1 MNGHTKLYKRK
12 GAFMNY
18 VKEFFGNLSFFQ
30 KKVGEHLEGEKVKPK
45 SKINSLL
52 IIGVILLSVVTM
64 CIFLFISNKKT
75 TNNYY
80 LNNDTSK
87 YNTKNVVA
95 KEKIESN
102 NTEKKAN
109 KTRIQR
115 TEEVLADFNE
125 WLTSF
130 KNKQVVLEINK
141 EELAR
146 PMTEEVPGKL
156 KQELV
161 SNLINTFRNTVN
173 ESYENIL
180 QRTYSSHHIA
190 IDSEQGLT
198 IYNQLEEAE
207 TWLNTWYLDIEIN
220 KQNQKII
227 LLNDFPFEWIDW
239 REDVRHRETYKTLF
253 NTIDWENDYSYEVIG
268 VDLTHAN
275 KHLVSPSIVFILMKY
290 DENLGK
296 WQLTNEIGGIM

>member
-1 MNGHTKLYKRK
+1 
-12 GAFMNY
+12 MNY